1 MSIRQIFCL
10 RFPNRQFECETNVFG
25 WNMMGYDG
33 IFSFSHMFL
42 YFCDKEA
49 KTFTADLRFTC
60 LCQAVSYTVK
70 TLSAVFT
77 FAVLAFSTCYNATH
91 YK

>member
-1 MSIRQIFCL
+1 MSLAGIC
-10 RFPNRQFECETNVFG
+10 
-25 WNMMGYDG
+25 WNMMASSVFPYV
-33 IFSFSHMFL
+33 FV
-42 YFCDKEA
+42 FCDKEA
-49 KTFTADLRFTC
+49 KTFIADLRFTC